1 MIRDELRIINF
12 DIEGSARKLRKAK
25 GEALATIDK
34 LEGVELR
41 HWTLLRQYQEDQELE
56 KGTQSDSAE
65 DAPLDDGTSEVKS
78 S

>member
-34 LEGVELR
+34 LEGIELR
-41 HWTLLRQYQEDQELE
+41 HWALLRQYEADQELE
-56 KGTQSDSAE
+56 KGTKSDSAE
-65 DAPLDDGTSEVKS
+65 DEPLDDGTSEAKS

>member
-34 LEGVELR
+34 LEGIELR
-41 HWTLLRQYQEDQELE
+41 HWALLRQYQEDQELE

-65 DAPLDDGTSEVKS
+65 DARLDDGTSEVKS

>member
-34 LEGVELR
+34 LEGIELR
-41 HWTLLRQYQEDQELE
+41 HWALLRQYEADQELE
-56 KGTQSDSAE
+56 KGTKSDSAE
-65 DAPLDDGTSEVKS
+65 DARLDDGTSEAKS